1 MIYEVVEYFEDL
13 QDDMYPYKKGDTYP
27 RKGLEVSEARIKQLS
42 TTNNARNT
50 VFIVEKAE
58 KKSEPAAEKPKKV
71 TKNGQS
77 SSTKSV
83 KSRLGKKE

>member
-1 MIYEVVEYFEDL
+1 MYEVVEYFEDL

-50 VFIVEKAE
+50 VFIVEKS
-58 KKSEPAAEKPKKV
+58 KSEPAAEKPKKV
-71 TKNGQS
+71 TKNGQIN
-77 SSTKSV
+77 STKSV
-83 KSRLGKKE
+83 KSGLGKKK

>member
-1 MIYEVVEYFEDL
+1 MYEVVEYFEDL
-13 QDDMYPYKKGDTYP
+13 LDDMHPYKKGDAYP

-71 TKNGQS
+71 TKNGQND
-77 SSTKSV
+77 STKSV
-83 KSRLGKKE
+83 KSGLGKKK